1 MKPQG
6 KVTIFMVV
14 MIVMLSIYYF
24 ALPDNRGVDV
34 GTTTTTQ
41 TDETINKSE
50 EFEQLRADL
59 SDNRQEMITTLQGV
73 LASTSVS
80 VDDKNIAIDT
90 IQKIQTLVQ
99 TEGILETQIINLGY
113 DDVFVR
119 ATDNE
124 VNVSVYV
131 DNLTIEE
138 VNEIILMAKTQF
150 GPAKNIIV
158 QYSILD
164 VN

>member
-14 MIVMLSIYYF
+14 MIVMLSVYYF
-24 ALPDNRGVDV
+24 ALPDNKNVDV
-34 GTTTTTQ
+34 GTTTTGQ
-41 TDETINKSE
+41 TDVTINKSE
-50 EFEQLRADL
+50 EYEQLRTELND
-59 SDNRQEMITTLQGV
+59 SRQTMITTLQGV
-73 LASTSVS
+73 LAGTNVS
-80 VDDKNIAIDT
+80 VEDKNIAIET

-99 TEGILETQIINLGY
+99 NEGILETQIANLGY
-113 DDVFVR
+113 DDVFVK
-119 ATDNE
+119 ANDTE

-138 VNEIILMAKTQF
+138 VNQIILMSKAQF
-150 GPAKNIIV
+150 GPTADVIV
-158 QYSILD
+158 QFTIID